1 MSDTPR
7 NPAPGSSNTAE
18 YIVVACL
25 FAGLAGTLAYGM
37 YVSRP
42 ARPDVPVNVAA
53 APAAPAAVPAK
64 PDAQPVQG
72 AADGAAF
79 TPPGARDIPDTPMG
93 EWIRRGE
100 AIFLR
105 TPANAVGFSGNTLN
119 CVNCHLDAGR
129 LKGAAPM
136 WGAYPLYP
144 AYRKKTNHV
153 DTFAERV
160 RGCFMY
166 SMNGKAPDDGHDI
179 LVALEAYA
187 YWMAQKAPTGEK
199 LPGAG
204 FTKVGKAAQEP
215 SFERGA
221 KVYEAKCALCHGAQG
236 RATTQGYFPRLA
248 GKPSGYLFNQLQSFR
263 DGRRHHALMAGLLRN
278 MSDDYLR
285 EIAGYFAA
293 LDVPYPAPGPSG
305 LNAEQQARAER
316 LILQGDPARKVPA
329 CTACHGP
336 SMAGREPAVPG
347 LLGLPRDYLV
357 GQLGAWRNGLRRAH
371 APDCMADVAKALS
384 TDDIAVVASWLAAK
398 PAGAHP
404 EPPSTTPLPVQCG
417 GLAR

>member
-1 MSDTPR
+1 
-7 NPAPGSSNTAE
+7 
-18 YIVVACL
+18 
-25 FAGLAGTLAYGM
+25 
-37 YVSRP
+37 
-42 ARPDVPVNVAA
+42 
-53 APAAPAAVPAK
+53 
-64 PDAQPVQG
+64 
-72 AADGAAF
+72 
-79 TPPGARDIPDTPMG
+79 MG

-236 RATTQGYFPRLA
+236 QGQACLA
-248 GKPSGYLFNQLQSFR
+248 GAQGHLGLTAVGDVEGVQLVGEVGRVRITGVLGVPQDLVGDVEEEDGLVHHGR
-263 DGRRHHALMAGLLRN
+263 LRHGRGDGRRSL
-278 MSDDYLR
+278 
-285 EIAGYFAA
+285 
-293 LDVPYPAPGPSG
+293 
-305 LNAEQQARAER
+305 
-316 LILQGDPARKVPA
+316 
-329 CTACHGP
+329 
-336 SMAGREPAVPG
+336 
-347 LLGLPRDYLV
+347 LLGEETDGRLV
-357 GQLGAWRNGLRRAH
+357 GLGSNDLGVPLGGRGQPSHGAGSLRLRLGLRRG
-371 APDCMADVAKALS
+371 S
-384 TDDIAVVASWLAAK
+384 
-398 PAGAHP
+398 GA
-404 EPPSTTPLPVQCG
+404 ETLLKVTGGEGCG
-417 GLAR
+417 GCSGVLVAHGVCLLCSSCLRFVG

>member
-236 RATTQGYFPRLA
+236 QGQEAGGVTVFPPLWGKQSYNWGA
-248 GKPSGYLFNQLQSFR
+248 GTHEVDKACLLYTSPS
-263 DGRRHHALMAGLLRN
+263 
-278 MSDDYLR
+278 
-285 EIAGYFAA
+285 
-293 LDVPYPAPGPSG
+293 
-305 LNAEQQARAER
+305 
-316 LILQGDPARKVPA
+316 
-329 CTACHGP
+329 
-336 SMAGREPAVPG
+336 
-347 LLGLPRDYLV
+347 PRD
-357 GQLGAWRNGLRRAH
+357 
-371 APDCMADVAKALS
+371 
-384 TDDIAVVASWLAAK
+384 
-398 PAGAHP
+398 
-404 EPPSTTPLPVQCG
+404 
-417 GLAR
+417 

>member
-1 MSDTPR
+1 MHREPNMSDTPQQS
-7 NPAPGSSNTAE
+7 PAYGSSNTAE
-18 YIVVACL
+18 YVVVACL
-25 FAGLAGTLAYGM
+25 FAGLASALGYGM
-37 YVSRP
+37 YISRP
-42 ARPDVPVNVAA
+42 ARPNVPVNVAA
-53 APAAPAAVPAK
+53 APAAAAAAK
-64 PDAQPVQG
+64 PDARPVRL

-79 TPPGARDIPDTPMG
+79 APPGARDIPDTPMG

-129 LKGAAPM
+129 LQGAAPM
-136 WGAYPLYP
+136 WGAYPMYP

-204 FTKVGKAAQEP
+204 FTKVGKPAQEP

-221 KVYEAKCALCHGAQG
+221 KVYEAQCALCHGAQG
-236 RATTQGYFPRLA
+236 QGQEAGGVTVFPPLWGKQSYNWGA
-248 GKPSGYLFNQLQSFR
+248 GTHEVDKAASFIK
-263 DGRRHHALMAGLLRN
+263 GNPTL
-278 MSDDYLR
+278 DDQ
-285 EIAGYFAA
+285 E
-293 LDVPYPAPGPSG
+293 
-305 LNAEQQARAER
+305 
-316 LILQGDPARKVPA
+316 
-329 CTACHGP
+329 
-336 SMAGREPAVPG
+336 
-347 LLGLPRDYLV
+347 
-357 GQLGAWRNGLRRAH
+357 AW
-371 APDCMADVAKALS
+371 DVATYINS
-384 TDDIAVVASWLAAK
+384 MERPQDPRFTGNVADTRK
-398 PAGAHP
+398 QFHD
-404 EPPSTTPLPVQCG
+404 TPYSLYGTEVNG
-417 GLAR
+417 RLLKGL

>member
-1 MSDTPR
+1 MSDTQPTR
-7 NPAPGSSNTAE
+7 ASQNSNTAE
-18 YIVVACL
+18 YAVVACL
-25 FAGLAGTLAYGM
+25 FAGLAGALAYGM
-37 YVSRP
+37 YISQPDMPPAP
-42 ARPDVPVNVAA
+42 ARVG
-53 APAAPAAVPAK
+53 AVPAAAATAARA
-64 PDAQPVQG
+64 DANANAQVTSQAVKV
-72 AADGAAF
+72 AADGGAF

-236 RATTQGYFPRLA
+236 QGQKTGGVTVFPPLWGKQSYNWGA
-248 GKPSGYLFNQLQSFR
+248 GTHEVDKAASFIK
-263 DGRRHHALMAGLLRN
+263 GN
-278 MSDDYLR
+278 MPYGNPTLDDQ
-285 EIAGYFAA
+285 E
-293 LDVPYPAPGPSG
+293 
-305 LNAEQQARAER
+305 
-316 LILQGDPARKVPA
+316 
-329 CTACHGP
+329 
-336 SMAGREPAVPG
+336 
-347 LLGLPRDYLV
+347 
-357 GQLGAWRNGLRRAH
+357 AW
-371 APDCMADVAKALS
+371 DVATYINS
-384 TDDIAVVASWLAAK
+384 MERPQDPRFTGNVADTRK
-398 PAGAHP
+398 QFHD
-404 EPPSTTPLPVQCG
+404 TPFSLYGTEVNG
-417 GLAR
+417 RLLKGL